1 MRKAW
6 LHLRDVLLAPPDH
19 RLFQR
24 SLFAGAI
31 SVCGALASLFLA
43 LGVLALLGVAPDE
56 LESVDPGSGWRLFFG
71 AVVIAPVV
79 ESLLLG
85 GTLWLMPERWS
96 IPARALVAG
105 IGLGLLHG
113 LFAPFWFFGTWFPFF
128 VFACG
133 WMTWRQRSFRHALAA
148 AALPHAV
155 QNLLACCIVAV
166 SG

>member
-24 SLFAGAI
+24 SLLAGAI

-43 LGVLALLGVAPDE
+43 LGVLALAGVVPDE
-56 LESVDPGSGWRLFFG
+56 LESMDPGSGWRLFFG

-85 GTLWLMPERWS
+85 GTLRLMPERWS

-113 LFAPFWFFGTWFPFF
+113 LFAPFWFFATWFPFF

>member
-1 MRKAW
+1 GREDNFKVTTPADLARYEFELSRRRTPPRDREVVVRKAW

-71 AVVIAPVV
+71 AVVIAP
-79 ESLLLG
+79 L
-85 GTLWLMPERWS
+85 
-96 IPARALVAG
+96 
-105 IGLGLLHG
+105 
-113 LFAPFWFFGTWFPFF
+113 
-128 VFACG
+128 
-133 WMTWRQRSFRHALAA
+133 
-148 AALPHAV
+148 
-155 QNLLACCIVAV
+155 
-166 SG
+166 